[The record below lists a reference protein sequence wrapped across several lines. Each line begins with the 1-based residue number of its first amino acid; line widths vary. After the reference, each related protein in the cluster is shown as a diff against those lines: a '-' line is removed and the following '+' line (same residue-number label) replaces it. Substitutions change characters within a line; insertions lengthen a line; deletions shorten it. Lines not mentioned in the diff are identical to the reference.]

1 MITRSGGSA
10 QAPTEDVAEWAEEL
24 LRGHCQFVG
33 MERRRQRGAPCS
45 CLHPRGVRGGIRRE
59 GSCWSRR
66 KKGFCGAAAVPAVP
80 AVLWLQQCPLRA
92 VVTAGMTRGTRRA
105 LSMISLYQKKEQP
118 DEQRCDGSA
127 DSRDAQ

>member
-1 MITRSGGSA
+1 MGRGAAPRALPARGDGEEKAERSSLLLPPSPRGAGDKA
-10 QAPTEDVAEWAEEL
+10 QGKEL
-24 LRGHCQFVG
+24 LLQ
-33 MERRRQRGAPCS
+33 
-45 CLHPRGVRGGIRRE
+45 
-59 GSCWSRR
+59 
-66 KKGFCGAAAVPAVP
+66 KKGICGAAAVPAVP
-80 AVLWLQQCPLRA
+80 AALWLQQCPLRA